1 MSEVAQLL
9 IDEARSDGATVYRI
23 SAYCHVD
30 NPGSAGGAP
39 TMRPHGSKA
48 GLRDIAVF
56 PNLGPEPQDCLMFGK
71 AVR

>member
-1 MSEVAQLL
+1 A
-9 IDEARSDGATVYRI
+9 VYRV

-30 NPGSAGGAP
+30 NPGSAGVL
-39 TMRPHGSKA
+39 RRC
-48 GLRDIAVF
+48 GLTLEGRLVRYAVF